1 MNVWKRVCLHR
12 WRDHHSLLQ
21 ANTNCQSFDWQ
32 AFCWTGE
39 AAHEQKLYFHSELQ
53 TQTTEL
59 VQYMSILFMKQI
71 KCHSCEWTLFLQS
84 PGTVTVG
91 LCCLKLTYLQN
102 KKGMNLHTIDL
113 QPPATF
119 TTLHLSIFITLS
131 SFQNLPSFRLH
142 LYPAC
147 SCAFFGLDG
156 PGGTYCMLSGRLLV
170 HPGRKWRVGVG
181 RTGNGMGVDSLLT
194 HFSPEELHLG
204 DRCQVIS
211 DTSFPLYTRTL
222 SDRHKQGRTQL
233 QLIAGV

>member
-1 MNVWKRVCLHR
+1 MCGNGCVYIDEETIIHCYR
-12 WRDHHSLLQ
+12 
-21 ANTNCQSFDWQ
+21 
-32 AFCWTGE
+32 
-39 AAHEQKLYFHSELQ
+39 
-53 TQTTEL
+53 
-59 VQYMSILFMKQI
+59 QI
-71 KCHSCEWTLFLQS
+71 QIAS
-84 PGTVTVG
+84 PLTDRFFVG
-91 LCCLKLTYLQN
+91 LEKQHMSKSFISIPNSKHRQQSLFNIWAFFSWNKLNVIHVSEHSFFSLQGRWQWGSAVWN
-102 KKGMNLHTIDL
+102 WLTFKTRKVWISTRLTFNLRPL
-113 QPPATF
+113 PS
-119 TTLHLSIFITLS
+119 TLHLSIFITLS

-233 QLIAGV
+233 QLIAEV